1 MWQDIPIFKV
11 SYEMLTW
18 KKCFRCGKTFKYKQY
33 IEWHNK
39 CQHGRTATYVT
50 THLNIDIIE
59 IGTRKVN
66 MVELLYMCQ
75 VYIGKSI
82 YYYQYIIQYPLY
94 SLALNR
100 PETTGRPGDIGS
112 DEEF

>member
-1 MWQDIPIFKV
+1 
-11 SYEMLTW
+11 MLTW
-18 KKCFRCGKTFKYKQY
+18 QKCYRCDKTFN
-33 IEWHNK
+33 ISNK
-39 CQHGRTATYVT
+39 CQHDRTATYVT

-75 VYIGKSI
+75 VYIGKYI
-82 YYYQYIIQYPLY
+82 YYYQYIIQYPIY